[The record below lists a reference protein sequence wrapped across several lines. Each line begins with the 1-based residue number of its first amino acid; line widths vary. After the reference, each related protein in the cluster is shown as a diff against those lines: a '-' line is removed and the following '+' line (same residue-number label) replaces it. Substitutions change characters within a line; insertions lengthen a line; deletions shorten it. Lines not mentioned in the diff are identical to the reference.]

1 MVEVFVVFGFVPAR
15 RGERVGV
22 GAREPRAV
30 GKVENIGRVADAERD
45 KRQFTR
51 TDVDEGVYVLV
62 LACVAVVI
70 FVHVEA
76 KKESFGRDKEKD
88 ALILVNR
95 KKHRDVLPFLFN

>member
-1 MVEVFVVFGFVPAR
+1 MVEVYVVFGFVPAR

-22 GAREPRAV
+22 GRREPRAV

-51 TDVDEGVYVLV
+51 TDVDEGVYVLL
-62 LACVAVVI
+62 LASVAVVV

-88 ALILVNR
+88 ALIFSS
-95 KKHRDVLPFLFN
+95 KS